1 MRLPAILLAE
11 DDETINRLL
20 TEFLALRGYTVESAF
35 NGAEAIEALRRR
47 PYDAVVL
54 DLMMPGIDG
63 TAVIAFMLETSPE
76 LVAKTIVI
84 SAYPLAASVTLR
96 ERVCAVLQKPFDMDA
111 FGLVVDACVAT

>member
-1 MRLPAILLAE
+1 MRSLAILLAE
-11 DDETINRLL
+11 DDETINHLL

-63 TAVIAFMLETSPE
+63 TAVIAFMLQTSPE
-76 LVAKTIVI
+76 LVPKTVVI
-84 SAYPLAASVTLR
+84 SAYPFVASANQR
-96 ERVCAVLQKPFDMDA
+96 ERVGAVLQKPFDMDA
-111 FGLVVDACVAT
+111 FGSVVDACVAT